1 MPHLTSLSLTLP
13 RLERLEGE
21 ALAALTGLTRLELHS
36 SRKPQYM
43 ALEMHTNQEA
53 EGMPRHV
60 GMSALV
66 HLQGLELEYVAAG
79 EVGRE
84 RGSSARGGT
93 SGEGGEGRGGGE

>member
-1 MPHLTSLSLTLP
+1 MPHLTSLSLHLP

-43 ALEMHTNQEA
+43 ALEMHTNQE
-53 EGMPRHV
+53 MPNHV
-60 GMSALV
+60 GMSPLV
-66 HLQGLELEYVAAG
+66 HLQGLELEYVTAG

-84 RGSSARGGT
+84 RGSTAGGT
-93 SGEGGEGRGGGE
+93 SGEGGE